1 MKRVLI
7 TGAGSFIGTS
17 LEAYLS
23 QWPDQ
28 FRVETLDME
37 QPSWQD
43 HDFSGYDTV
52 FHVAGVAHSD
62 TGRLTAAERD
72 RYFRVNRDLAVETA
86 QTARA
91 AGVKQFLFMSTA
103 VVYGAGAPVGRNKII
118 TKDTAPAPENLYGQS
133 KLQAERGILDLEG
146 PDFRVVILRP
156 PLIYGPG
163 CKGNYPVL
171 RKLALAFPAFP
182 RVENRR
188 SMLYIGNFVEFLR
201 LVIER
206 EDRGIFHPQN
216 REYVNTS
223 DLARQIAAAH
233 GKKLWLIP
241 GCGWALKLLSHLTD
255 LVDKAFGSLCY
266 DQALSQYPREY
277 RRFTLEESIRE
288 TEGTL

>member
-17 LEAYLS
+17 LEEYLS
-23 QWPDQ
+23 RWPDC

-37 QPSWQD
+37 QPAWRS
-43 HDFSGYDTV
+43 HDFSGYDAV

-62 TGRLTAAERD
+62 TGRLTEAQREQ
-72 RYFRVNRDLAVETA
+72 YFRINRDLAVETA
-86 QTARA
+86 RIART

-103 VVYGAGAPVGRNKII
+103 VVYGASAPVGRNRII
-118 TKDTAPAPENLYGQS
+118 TRDTLPAPANLYGQS
-133 KLQAERGILDLEG
+133 KLQAEQGILALDG

-156 PLIYGPG
+156 PLIYGAG

-171 RKLALAFPAFP
+171 RKLALTLPVFPQ
-182 RVENRR
+182 VENRR

-201 LVIER
+201 LVIEH

-223 DLARQIAAAH
+223 DLAARIARTH
-233 GKKLWLIP
+233 GRKLWLIP
-241 GCGWALKLLSHLTD
+241 GCGWALRLLGTVTG
-255 LVDKAFGSLCY
+255 LVNKAFGSLCY
-266 DQALSQYPREY
+266 DQTLSQYSQEY
-277 RRFTLEESIRE
+277 RQFTLEASIRE
-288 TEGTL
+288 TEETP

>member
-23 QWPDQ
+23 QWPDR

-103 VVYGAGAPVGRNKII
+103 VVYGAGAPVGRNKRI
-118 TKDTAPAPENLYGQS
+118 TKDTLPAPVNLYGQS
-133 KLQAERGILDLEG
+133 KLQAERGILALEG
-146 PDFRVVILRP
+146 PDFRVGILRP

-182 RVENRR
+182 RVENQR

-223 DLARQIAAAH
+223 DLALRIAAAH

-241 GCGWALKLLSHLTD
+241 GWGWALKLLSHLTD

-266 DQALSQYPREY
+266 DQSLSQYPREY